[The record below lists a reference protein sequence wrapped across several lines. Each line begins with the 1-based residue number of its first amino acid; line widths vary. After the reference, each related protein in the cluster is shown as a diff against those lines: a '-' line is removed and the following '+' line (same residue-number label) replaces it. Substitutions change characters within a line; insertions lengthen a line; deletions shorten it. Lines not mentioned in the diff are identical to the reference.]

1 MIAFTATYRYYYI
14 GNDEKGAVLGFFF
27 FNGGGMFIWIIPF
40 ILIGLLIRVVYHRT
54 RPKRLDEYDPE
65 EGSYPGRVEAPE
77 KKHKEEAIESRIF
90 KLANRLKGRITLSDI
105 VLETGLG
112 MKSAE
117 RVIEDMLDNLHV
129 TMEVDDSGMVFYE
142 FPEIIARYDREQ
154 SGT

>member
-1 MIAFTATYRYYYI
+1 M
-14 GNDEKGAVLGFFF
+14 FF
-27 FNGGGMFIWIIPF
+27 WIIPF
-40 ILIGLLIRVVYHRT
+40 ILIGLLIRVVYRRT
-54 RPKRLDEYDPE
+54 RPKRLDEYDLE
-65 EGSYPGRVEAPE
+65 EGSYPGRIEASE
-77 KKHKEEAIESRIF
+77 KKYKEETIESRIF
-90 KLANRLKGRITLSDI
+90 KLANHLKGRITLSDI

-154 SGT
+154 PGT